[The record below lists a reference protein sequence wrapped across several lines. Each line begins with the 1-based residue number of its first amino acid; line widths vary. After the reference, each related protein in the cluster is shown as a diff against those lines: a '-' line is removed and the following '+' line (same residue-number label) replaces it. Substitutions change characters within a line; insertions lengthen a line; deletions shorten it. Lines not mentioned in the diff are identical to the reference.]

1 MTDDSPAQL
10 LADRVRQE
18 RAAAATVMTS
28 LSGNRSACAMGRN
41 GQPFPAYKYHEGTA
55 AALGDLGRR
64 LRKADG
70 NDLHTVV
77 AAVVDQWRRE
87 VDRRA
92 GDGRDWQAYA
102 AGGLEAV
109 QGAAAWLDESQ

>member
-1 MTDDSPAQL
+1 MTDGSPAQQ
-10 LADRVRQE
+10 LADRVRLE
-18 RAAAATVMTS
+18 RAAAATVMAS
-28 LSGNRSACAMGRN
+28 LGGNRSACAMGRN
-41 GQPFPAYKYHEGTA
+41 GQAFPAYKYHEGKA

-64 LRKADG
+64 LRKAHGD
-70 NDLHTVV
+70 DLPAVV

-92 GDGRDWQAYA
+92 GAGRDWEAYA